1 MASSVRQTGSAAN
14 QGGAAWLGRLAYL
27 ADEPINP
34 PIRLMM

>member
-27 ADEPINP
+27 ADEPNNDY
-34 PIRLMM
+34 IRLMM